1 MKSIIKYIVA
11 RTYRPLLVKYLSGT
25 RTYTFKNIRLEV
37 PPQVFH
43 PGFFFST
50 KLLLKYIGRLPLS
63 EKSFL
68 ELGAGSGLIS
78 IYAAKSGAR
87 VTAIDIHSAAIQA
100 LKKNRFANDVQ
111 FAIVQSDLFTSI
123 PQQAFDIIAIN
134 PPYYKKQPLSDADY
148 AWYCGEKG
156 EYFQDL
162 FKGLMDYV
170 HASSVVL
177 MILCDGCDIE
187 MIEKFASENS
197 FKMDCVF
204 RTKNLLEENFIY
216 QIEQINE

>member
-123 PQQAFDIIAIN
+123 TQQAFDIIAIN

-177 MILCDGCDIE
+177 MILCDGCEIE

-197 FKMDCVF
+197 FKMNCVF